1 MGAASVI
8 SWVALIVENV
18 PGAATLTTRWFTS
31 RRLLLLA
38 ILNLIAVLSYVLV
51 GWVSSYFAHV
61 FSIVYSTPDARSYH
75 VVGQWLLGLRPLP
88 PESLM
93 RPFFYPLLQELAALL
108 GGTLGVWLLNVV
120 LWFFALNVTAAAT
133 FRFVRSSWVAAFV
146 FLALATNVSLIL
158 LTFHGL
164 TETTV
169 VALLA
174 VWIYGLSHLTSRPT
188 AAQVAWALLP
198 VSLLTVVKPAFEIL
212 LAVMFVVMLVG
223 VIRSTE
229 RGLAA
234 AVFAACLIP
243 VAMQLALEAYF
254 NGYFGLSTI
263 GERTFR
269 AYFLARLDVAIGDTH
284 NIRVARAKM
293 SGLNNLESA
302 RFALEHFRDSVRVFF
317 YILRENLHEGTN
329 FLPDRPRIRNALLI
343 AVRAQFWV
351 LIAMIP
357 LVGVAL
363 WRARD
368 GRLALLCAGILTIFL
383 AGGLTFGQGDRITV
397 VAFPLWLVAL
407 VLAAKQAGAVEL
419 WRSLEAR
426 IRRPAPST

>member
-1 MGAASVI
+1 
-8 SWVALIVENV
+8 
-18 PGAATLTTRWFTS
+18 
-31 RRLLLLA
+31 
-38 ILNLIAVLSYVLV
+38 
-51 GWVSSYFAHV
+51 
-61 FSIVYSTPDARSYH
+61 
-75 VVGQWLLGLRPLP
+75 
-88 PESLM
+88 
-93 RPFFYPLLQELAALL
+93 
-108 GGTLGVWLLNVV
+108 
-120 LWFFALNVTAAAT
+120 
-133 FRFVRSSWVAAFV
+133 
-146 FLALATNVSLIL
+146 
-158 LTFHGL
+158 
-164 TETTV
+164 
-169 VALLA
+169 
-174 VWIYGLSHLTSRPT
+174 
-188 AAQVAWALLP
+188 
-198 VSLLTVVKPAFEIL
+198 
-212 LAVMFVVMLVG
+212 MFVVMLVG
-223 VIRSTE
+223 VIRSTQ

-263 GERTFR
+263 GERAFR

-284 NIRVARAKM
+284 DIRVARGKM
-293 SGLNNLESA
+293 SGLSNLESA
-302 RFALEHFRDSVRVFF
+302 RFALEHFKDSVRVFF

-357 LVGVAL
+357 LVAVAL

-368 GRLALLCAGILTIFL
+368 GRLALLCAGILTIFF

-426 IRRPAPST
+426 IRRPAPSTRST